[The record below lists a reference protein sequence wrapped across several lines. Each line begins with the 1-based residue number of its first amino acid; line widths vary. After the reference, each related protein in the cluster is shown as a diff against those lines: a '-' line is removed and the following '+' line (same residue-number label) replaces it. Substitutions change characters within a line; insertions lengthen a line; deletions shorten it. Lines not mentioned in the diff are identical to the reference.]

1 MFMWIIVNI
10 QHNASYIG
18 YALQE
23 LYTTFARE
31 ATESGKPRLLLTAAV
46 AAGKDKIDPG
56 YEVKELAR

>member
-1 MFMWIIVNI
+1 MWIFGNI
-10 QHNASYIG
+10 QHNVYYMC

-23 LYTTFARE
+23 LYMAFSRE
-31 ATESGKPRLLLTAAV
+31 ATQSGKPRLLLTAAV